1 MSRRPEIE
9 IDPARGEIRIYDKRR
24 RLWVEYAVMQLMS
37 LTSFIGHLFN
47 LIHEGWLALL
57 PPYERPLR
65 SRALHGHAQCLRR
78 RLREGGPAL
87 VLSRAGFEDRST
99 GLGLIPWQYIGAYRG
114 ELFQVG
120 RPTLCLYRD
129 GIMAWIASVPENAWM
144 ADAMDFELGDIE
156 DYGLPIIQSGDDSL
170 PLSMDDLLWLI
181 GRHAQADG
189 VPAGYRP
196 KHLALIGLSP
206 RA

>member
-1 MSRRPEIE
+1 MPRRREIE

-57 PPYERPLR
+57 PPYERLLH
-65 SRALHGHAQCLRR
+65 SRALHGHAQCLR
-78 RLREGGPAL
+78 
-87 VLSRAGFEDRST
+87 
-99 GLGLIPWQYIGAYRG
+99 
-114 ELFQVG
+114 
-120 RPTLCLYRD
+120 RD

-189 VPAGYRP
+189 VPDGYRP